1 MAEYKGTVELIS
13 GITPKNNGDFPLV
26 NAKDVQMPDG
36 SRLSEYSG
44 GGTSFTTDETLTLS
58 EDNVLSVNTTDS
70 IEGDNTLPISAAA
83 VATTVGNIEILLKT
97 I

>member
-36 SRLSEYSG
+36 SRLSELEG
-44 GGTSFTTDETLTLS
+44 KVCFKTDEPLSLS
-58 EDNVLSVNTTDS
+58 EDNVLSVNTAKEPDP
-70 IEGDNTLPISAAA
+70 DNTLPITSAA
-83 VATTVGNIEILLKT
+83 VAASVGNIEIILKT

>member
-36 SRLSEYSG
+36 SRLSDLESKVC
-44 GGTSFTTDETLTLS
+44 FKTDETLTLS
-58 EDNVLSVNTTDS
+58 GDNVLSVNTAKEPDP
-70 IEGDNTLPISAAA
+70 DNTLPITSAA
-83 VATTVGNIEILLKT
+83 VAASVGNIEIILKT

>member
-36 SRLSEYSG
+36 SRLSELESKVC
-44 GGTSFTTDETLTLS
+44 FTTDETLTLS
-58 EDNVLSVNTTDS
+58 KNNVLSVNTAKEPDP
-70 IEGDNTLPISAAA
+70 DNTLPITSAA
-83 VATTVGNIEILLKT
+83 VAASVGNIEIILKT

>member
-36 SRLSEYSG
+36 SRLSELESKVC
-44 GGTSFTTDETLTLS
+44 FTTDETLTLS
-58 EDNVLSVNTTDS
+58 KHNVLSVNTAKEPDP
-70 IEGDNTLPISAAA
+70 DNTLPITSAA
-83 VATTVGNIEILLKT
+83 VANTVGNIEIILKT